1 MDAPSGRT
9 TRKPMNRRHFL
20 SHTGGLMLVSTTPIL
35 MATENPPASPPPLLI
50 KQSIKTISTGL
61 NRRQWQTISHVQA
74 HLFPA
79 GKNIPSAKDV
89 NAKAFLYAALSDPD
103 RADADR
109 AFIKQGLL
117 DLQALCWKN
126 YQKTF
131 IQLDPLEKEQ
141 SLRQLEKTKQGRR
154 WLTHLLGYIFE
165 ALLTD
170 PVYGGNPDE
179 IGWKWLEHQ
188 AGFPR
193 PTLETRY
200 FLL

>member
-1 MDAPSGRT
+1 
-9 TRKPMNRRHFL
+9 MNRRHFL
-20 SHTGGLMLVSTTPIL
+20 SRTGGLMLVSTAPIL
-35 MATENPPASPPPLLI
+35 MATENPPPSPSPPFI
-50 KQSIKTISTGL
+50 KNSIKTVSTGL
-61 NRRQWQTISHVQA
+61 NRRQWKTISSVQV

-79 GKNIPSAKDV
+79 GKNTPSAKDI
-89 NAKAFLYAALSDPD
+89 NAQAFLHAALADPD

-109 AFIKQGLL
+109 DFIKQGVL
-117 DLQALCWKN
+117 DLQEICWKN
-126 YQKTF
+126 HQKTF
-131 IQLDPLEKEQ
+131 MQLNDLEKEQ
-141 SLRQLEKTKQGRR
+141 SLRQLEKTRRGRT
-154 WLTHLLGYIFE
+154 WLTNLLGYIFE

-193 PTLETRY
+193 PTLATRY